1 MFYSCL
7 QPRKVLMEQLSKVLP
22 PEEKMPEVLC
32 LIHYADPLGVQLAS
46 RLQNYNFKVI
56 TPAGL
61 ADVRATFVCI
71 VNKIQK

>member
-1 MFYSCL
+1 MD
-7 QPRKVLMEQLSKVLP
+7 QLSKVLP
-22 PEEKMPEVLC
+22 PEDKMPEVLC
-32 LIHYADPLGVQLAS
+32 LIHYGDPLGFQLSAK
-46 RLQNYNFKVI
+46 LQNYNFKVI